1 MKKVTV
7 LSVLIL
13 VAVCA
18 VFSVSCFGGET
29 QDSGGDPSGGND
41 IYYLY
46 FEGEG
51 VDIERIPLV
60 GGTVT
65 LPAEPERV
73 GYEFGGWYT
82 DKNFTVTLKEHLQ
95 KGIDGNV
102 IAYAKWIPL
111 GYTVV
116 VNTSDDEAG
125 LVSVS
130 GGQSVA
136 ESVKQ
141 YEIGEVVVCAVVS
154 GGEEEYYDFLG
165 WYIDGEKVSSAAEYA
180 YTVTDDVVVTVTA
193 VWKGVTRTALFY
205 TNRSADDDEFVSVS
219 FDYGSELEYA
229 PAARADFVFA
239 GWFDTRDCSGAAYTA
254 GDGVFG
260 KLKTQSET
268 KAFYAKWVN
277 TETLFEIRKI
287 AGREEA
293 EVYGYD
299 EAISGTVYIP
309 YSWGGYPVTRIAE
322 GAFADC
328 GKNKIVIPCTV
339 TEIAD
344 GAFGGCTAKI
354 YLDNGT
360 SPSLIGAFDEGSEI
374 YVHIA
379 SDASS
384 LPEGSYVA
392 RYAEADGM
400 FADTDIDD
408 RAEFEALFEYI
419 WLYTVTGKDGEGV
432 MFSFY
437 GCEGLNNDNF
447 SVTVMGDNEQGIAG
461 WVTNISLKLALKTNT
476 EPEYRY
482 SLNDKEMS
490 IRFEFSERTD
500 NTVASDKTTGA
511 DRQHAT
517 VCANIDAF
525 DGAEHSF
532 VIDTLPGYVVYNSE
546 QLVYAVENGYK
557 PYFATKGSTAEECYE
572 EARRILN
579 DIVSADDDDAAKL
592 LAIHDYIADNVI
604 YDTELLNLSEA
615 NNAGSLSGY
624 RGFNLEGVFLDKR
637 AVCDGITKAFMLM
650 ARIEGIEVIRVSG
663 AHYGTGHAWNKV
675 CLDGVWYAVDVT
687 GDDVQVRFTDS
698 DKIIEVI
705 RHDKFMV
712 PDSYLAENGYVED
725 DYDFPEATG
734 EYDYYGEAKYGR
746 YSLTVNNSAELNN
759 ILAAMKKQAVASGVY
774 YTVEIRW
781 TGTGTPTHKTDGVS
795 NLKDPVGDNVYVYMY
810 KKPGA

>member
-18 VFSVSCFGGET
+18 ALCVSCVGDYNDDDTGNTGGN
-29 QDSGGDPSGGND
+29 ND

-46 FEGEG
+46 FVGEG
-51 VDIERIPLV
+51 VDIDRIPLV
-60 GGTVT
+60 GNTVS
-65 LPAEPERV
+65 LPAEPERA

-95 KGIDGNV
+95 KGISGDV
-102 IAYAKWIPL
+102 TAYAKWIPL

-116 VNTSDDEAG
+116 FNTSNDDAG
-125 LVSVS
+125 LIAVS
-130 GGQSVA
+130 GGQAVA
-136 ESVKQ
+136 ESVEQ
-141 YEIGEVVVCAVVS
+141 YEIGDVIVCAVVT

-165 WYIDGEKVSSAAEYA
+165 WYIDGEKVSGNAEYA

-193 VWKGVTRTALFY
+193 VWKGVTRTADFY
-205 TNRSADDDEFVSVS
+205 RNSSETDEDFIKISYC
-219 FDYGSELEYA
+219 YGDLVEYT

-239 GWFDTRDCSGAAYTA
+239 GWYDTRDCSGEAYTS
-254 GDGVFG
+254 GDGIFE
-260 KLKTQSET
+260 KLKMQSET
-268 KAFYAKWVN
+268 VSFYAKWVN

-287 AGREEA
+287 AGKEEA

-299 EAISGTVYIP
+299 EAISGTVHIP
-309 YSWGGYPVTRIAE
+309 YTWGGYPVTRIAE

-328 GKNKIVIPCTV
+328 TKNAIVIPRTV
-339 TEIAD
+339 AEIAD

-408 RAEFEALFEYI
+408 RAEFEALFEYV
-419 WLYTVTGKDGEGV
+419 WLYTVTGKGGEGIT
-432 MFSFY
+432 FDFA
-437 GCEGLNNDNF
+437 GCEGVNGENLKL
-447 SVTVMGDNEQGIAG
+447 TVMGDYEQGISG
-461 WVTNISLKLALKTNT
+461 WVTDITLKLALKTNT
-476 EPEYRY
+476 EPVY
-482 SLNDKEMS
+482 SYSCNEDSLRIKF
-490 IRFEFSERTD
+490 IFTERTE
-500 NTVASDKTTGA
+500 NTVASEKTEGA

-557 PYFATKGSTAEECYE
+557 PYFATAGSTAEQCYL

-579 DIVSADDDDAAKL
+579 DIVTAKDDDVAKL
-592 LAIHDYIADNVI
+592 LAIHDYIADSVI
-604 YDTELLNLSEA
+604 YDTELLDLSTA
-615 NNAGSLSGY
+615 HDAGALSGY
-624 RGFNLEGVFLDKR
+624 RGFGLEGVFLDKR
-637 AVCDGITKAFMLM
+637 AVCDGIAKAFMLM

-663 AHYGTGHAWNKV
+663 THNGTGHAWNKV
-675 CLDGVWYAVDVT
+675 CIDGVWYAVDVT
-687 GDDVQVRFTDS
+687 GDDVQVEFDYGAERV
-698 DKIIEVI
+698 EVI

-712 PDSYLAENGYVED
+712 TDEYLTENGYVED
-725 DYDFPEATG
+725 DYGFPEATG

>member
-18 VFSVSCFGGET
+18 VLCVSCFGGET
-29 QDSGGDPSGGND
+29 SDDNGGNDNADD

-46 FEGEG
+46 FEGDE
-51 VDIERIPLV
+51 VDIARIPLG

-65 LPAEPERV
+65 LPAEPERA

-82 DKNFTVTLKEHLQ
+82 DKSFTVTLKEHLQ
-95 KGIDGNV
+95 KGINGNV

-116 VNTSDDEAG
+116 FNTSNAEAG
-125 LVSVS
+125 LIAVS

-136 ESVKQ
+136 ESVEQ
-141 YEIGEVVVCAVVS
+141 YEIGDVIVCAVVT

-165 WYIDGEKVSSAAEYA
+165 WYIDGEKVSGNAEYA

-328 GKNKIVIPCTV
+328 TKNAIVIPRTV

-344 GAFGGCTAKI
+344 GAFTGTTAKI

-360 SPSLIGAFDEGSEI
+360 STALIDSFDDGIDI
-374 YVHIA
+374 YVHVT
-379 SDASS
+379 SDVSA

-392 RYAEADGM
+392 QYAEADGI

-408 RAEFEALFEYI
+408 RTEFEALFEYI

-511 DRQHAT
+511 DRQQGT
-517 VCANIDAF
+517 VCENIDAF
-525 DGAEHSF
+525 DGTEHSF

-557 PYFATKGSTAEECYE
+557 PYFAKEGSTAEQCYK

-579 DIVSADDDDAAKL
+579 DIVNADDGDVAKL
-592 LAIHDYIADNVI
+592 LAIHDYIADSVI
-604 YDTELLNLSEA
+604 YDTELLDLSET
-615 NNAGSLSGY
+615 NDAGALSGY

-725 DYDFPEATG
+725 DYGFPEATG
-734 EYDYYGEAKYGR
+734 EYDYYEKATYKNYR
-746 YSLTVNNSAELNN
+746 LAVSDSRTLEIIIANLKRNARLN
-759 ILAAMKKQAVASGVY
+759 GVY

-781 TGTGTPTHKTDGVS
+781 EGSGEPAAPEMGLSRLQPVDG
-795 NLKDPVGDNVYVYMY
+795 NIYVYLY
-810 KKPGA
+810 KKPGI